1 MNAFRKWV
9 VPDED
14 DVHLNN
20 IDVRM
25 VTCHIKLSWFS
36 SAGWSL
42 VKSDNAVMSLE
53 NNGNSNSTFCAFL
66 CKTKMWSF
74 LILRF
79 DDDANLQYKT
89 LV

>member
-25 VTCHIKLSWFS
+25 VTCHIKLSWF
-36 SAGWSL
+36 L
-42 VKSDNAVMSLE
+42 VRDEA
-53 NNGNSNSTFCAFL
+53 
-66 CKTKMWSF
+66 
-74 LILRF
+74 
-79 DDDANLQYKT
+79 
-89 LV
+89 